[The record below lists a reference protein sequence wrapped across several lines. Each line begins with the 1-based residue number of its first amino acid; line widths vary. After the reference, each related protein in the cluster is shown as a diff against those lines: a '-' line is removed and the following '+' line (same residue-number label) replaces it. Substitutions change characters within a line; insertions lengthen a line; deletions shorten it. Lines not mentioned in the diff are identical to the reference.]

1 LIKIGAFIAP
11 IFYKQAI
18 MSQLFSSVNIGN
30 LQLKNRLVVS
40 PMCQYSA
47 KDGFANNWH
56 LVHLGQF
63 AIGGA
68 AAVIQ
73 EATAVSPDGR
83 ISDGDLGLWDDQ
95 HIEKLKEITEFIK
108 ANNSIPGIQLA
119 HAGRKASSN
128 KPWLGRNQFSPTDL
142 QGWQT
147 VAPSAIA
154 FHAGDYEPQELDVSA
169 IENLIEQFGTA
180 TKRAIQA
187 GYEIIEL
194 HAAHGYLIHQFL
206 SPLSNLRKDTFGGI
220 FENRIRFLIEI
231 VKRVKQEITSQSL
244 WVRISATDWAEAGWD
259 LKQSIALSQQLYAL
273 GVDLIDVS
281 SGGLVS
287 YQKIDVG
294 PAYQLPFAT
303 AIKENTKNN
312 VATVGLIKTAI
323 EASEIITRK
332 QADLILIARGFLDDP
347 HLPLHFAKELDAE
360 IPWPKQYERAK

>member
-1 LIKIGAFIAP
+1 
-11 IFYKQAI
+11 

-128 KPWLGRNQFSPTDL
+128 KPWLGRNQFSPTDP

-312 VATVGLIKTAI
+312 VATVGL
-323 EASEIITRK
+323 
-332 QADLILIARGFLDDP
+332 
-347 HLPLHFAKELDAE
+347 
-360 IPWPKQYERAK
+360 